1 MDEEIVKYFEQEP
14 TIKALDRQSLIKA
27 LLKKHSEK
35 LTPLKTEVKEL
46 KATVEEMEN
55 QREEARKGRDAC
67 NTDVA
72 SNKEKR
78 QEFHKQANER
88 RREFFVL
95 MEKLDDLE
103 KLDAKVDGF
112 KDQLERMEW
121 ELQTTA
127 ITTTNEKNMLKK
139 MHGIYVQL
147 TDANKEAQE
156 KLGIQGQLPST
167 AEEIK
172 KLHAG
177 AQEHHEALLSRAEES
192 EGHHKLYRKL
202 GKELSELR
210 LQLRRAERLMENHKE
225 SKKYW
230 KDWVGE
236 KNV

>member
-1 MDEEIVKYFEQEP
+1 MDEETLKYFEKEP
-14 TIKALDRQSLIKA
+14 SIEELTREELIKA

-35 LTPLKTEVKEL
+35 LAPLKTQVKEL
-46 KATVEEMEN
+46 KAKVDGLEEK
-55 QREEARKGRDAC
+55 REEARKARDTC

-72 SNKEKR
+72 SHKEKR
-78 QEFHKQANER
+78 QDFHKQANER

-103 KLDAKVDGF
+103 KLDEKVEQF

-127 ITTTNEKNMLKK
+127 ITTSSEKSMLKK
-139 MHGIYVQL
+139 MHEIYVQL
-147 TDANKEAQE
+147 TEANKESQE
-156 KLGIQGQLPST
+156 KLGIQGKLPET

-177 AQEHHEALLSRAEES
+177 AQEEHEALMGRAEES
-192 EGHHKLYRKL
+192 EGHHKLYRDL
-202 GKELSELR
+202 GKELSGLR
-210 LQLRRAERLMENHKE
+210 LELRRAERLMENHKE

-230 KDWVGE
+230 KDWVGD
-236 KNV
+236 KRA